1 MPAISTVPMNRRQKA
16 MKVSS
21 IPAVAVATLISAG
34 IPFLPALGQTAV
46 SPYQLSVFAAAPAG
60 LSAPD
65 SIAVL
70 RDHVFVGYGDG
81 NKPDGSDG
89 KNTQIVEY
97 AMDGTTVYTYTVPG
111 HSDGLKVDPSTH
123 LLWALQNEDANANL
137 VIIDPETHQQT
148 LYTFGPTLHGGGYDD
163 LVFRG
168 CRVYI
173 SASNPA
179 NNPNTGPAI
188 VSARLDGN
196 YVDVKPVLA
205 GDASAIDI
213 PTDASIKLNLLDP
226 DSMTLDPQGNIVL
239 DSQGD
244 QELIIVS
251 DPGSSNQ
258 RVLHLPLSYKTASGS
273 MSVEVDDTAFVTSTE
288 GFILFADKGLNKV
301 FALKKKSFAPG
312 TAYTAADGGPFV
324 GTIDL
329 TTGIVSPIVTGLKAP
344 GGVAFVDTS
353 KRDADAQHDSAFGED
368 GESCR
373 DRGSGWA
380 LANRMGAGGS
390 D

>member
-1 MPAISTVPMNRRQKA
+1 MKISSM
-16 MKVSS
+16 
-21 IPAVAVATLISAG
+21 PAVALATLISSG
-34 IPFLPALGQTAV
+34 IAALPAVGQTAKA
-46 SPYQLSVFAAAPAG
+46 PYQLSVFASAPSG
-60 LSAPD
+60 SSAPD

-97 AMDGTTVYTYTVPG
+97 AMDGKAVYTYTVPG

-137 VIIDPETHQQT
+137 VIINPKTHQQKR
-148 LYTFGPTLHGGGYDD
+148 YTFGATLHGGGYDD
-163 LVFRG
+163 IVFRG
-168 CRVYI
+168 CKVFI

-196 YVDVKPVLA
+196 FVDVKPVLA
-205 GDASAIDI
+205 GTAAAIDI
-213 PTDASIKLNLLDP
+213 PSDGTVKLNLQDP
-226 DSMTLDPQGNIVL
+226 DSMTLDPEGNLVL
-239 DSQGD
+239 DSQAD
-244 QELIIVS
+244 QELIIVGN
-251 DPGSSNQ
+251 PGMPDQS
-258 RVLHLPLSYKTASGS
+258 VLHLPLTYQTASGLKP
-273 MSVEVDDTAFVTSTE
+273 VEVDDTVFATSTE
-288 GFILFADKGLNKV
+288 GFVLFADKGLNKV
-301 FALKKKSFAPG
+301 FALKKKAFAPG

-329 TTGIVSPIVTGLKAP
+329 ATGVISPIVTGLNGP
-344 GGVAFVDTS
+344 GGMAFVDTTN
-353 KRDADAQHDSAFGED
+353 RDADAQHGDEFEQGGDVFGQD

-373 DRGSGWA
+373 DP
-380 LANRMGAGGS
+380 GS
-390 D
+390 DWH

>member
-1 MPAISTVPMNRRQKA
+1 MKPMSVPGILLATSVLAGVAAAPAFA
-16 MKVSS
+16 
-21 IPAVAVATLISAG
+21 
-34 IPFLPALGQTAV
+34 QTAA
-46 SPYQLSVFAAAPAG
+46 SPYQLSVFATAPKG

-65 SIAVL
+65 SIAVV
-70 RDHVFVGYGDG
+70 RDHVIVEYGDG
-81 NKPDGSDG
+81 NAPDGSDG
-89 KNTQIVEY
+89 KSTQIVEY
-97 AMDGTTVYTYTVPG
+97 SMNGKVEHTYTVKG

-137 VIIDPETHQQT
+137 VIIDPETQQQT

-168 CRVYI
+168 CKVYI

-196 YVDVKPVLA
+196 YVDVKQVLA

-213 PTDASIKLNLLDP
+213 PTDATIKLNLLDP

-251 DPGSSNQ
+251 DPGSSRQ
-258 RVLHLPLSYKTASGS
+258 RVLHLPLSYETSSGS
-273 MSVEVDDTAFVTSTE
+273 VPVEVDDTAFVTSTE
-288 GFILFADKGLNKV
+288 GLILFADKGLNKV
-301 FALKKKSFAPG
+301 FSLKKKAFAPG
-312 TAYTAADGGPFV
+312 AAYTAADGGPFV

-329 TTGIVSPIVTGLKAP
+329 ITGVITPIVTGLKGP
-344 GGVAFVDTS
+344 GGLVFVDTT
-353 KRDADAQHDSAFGED
+353 KRESEGHREGDD
-368 GESCR
+368 SCR
-373 DRGSGWA
+373 DR
-380 LANRMGAGGS
+380 
-390 D
+390 